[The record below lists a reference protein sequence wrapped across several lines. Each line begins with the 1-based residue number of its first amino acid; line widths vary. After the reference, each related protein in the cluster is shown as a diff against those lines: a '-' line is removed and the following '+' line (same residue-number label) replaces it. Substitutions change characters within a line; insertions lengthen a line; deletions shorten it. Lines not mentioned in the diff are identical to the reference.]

1 MDMKS
6 IEYFL
11 KIADE
16 KSISRVAE
24 RLYISQPALSLQI
37 KKLEEHFQQKLL
49 IRTTKGVELTEAGI
63 IFTRYAN
70 NIHKL
75 YNQSLEEMNQLNDSF
90 ETIRIDANIT
100 LATYALPCMVHAM
113 QENPKFQDYLFDMTF
128 STDNSVEDNIFFGIS
143 DVGYVNR
150 EKPNPALSH
159 SLIGED
165 RLVLVAAPNYDTPDT
180 ITVAKLEHLK
190 LIELYDKFQERLP
203 LKESLEKSGHQM
215 NDFKVFMTLHST
227 ESVKTCVFKGF
238 GVSFLPFSSVKKELS
253 KNQLKEITVS
263 DFEESYP
270 VYLVYLKENENSLK
284 LAELISYLKSRKMLD
299 FC

>member
-11 KIADE
+11 KVADE

-24 RLYISQPALSLQI
+24 GLYISQPALSLQI
-37 KKLEEHFQQKLL
+37 KKLEEHYKQKFL
-49 IRTTKGVELTEAGI
+49 IRTTKGVELTEAGV
-63 IFTRYAN
+63 IFRRYAK

-75 YNQSLEEMNQLNDSF
+75 YQQSQEEMHQLNDSF
-90 ETIRIDANIT
+90 ETIRIDANLT

-113 QENPKFQDYLFDMTF
+113 QEDPKFTDYLFDLTF
-128 STDNSVEDNIFFGIS
+128 STDNSVEDNILFGIS
-143 DVGYVNR
+143 DLGYVNR
-150 EKPNPALSH
+150 EKPNSALCH
-159 SLIGED
+159 HLIGED
-165 RLVLVAAPNYDTPDT
+165 RLVLVASPSYDTPDT
-180 ITVAKLEHLK
+180 ITVSELQNLN
-190 LIELYDKFQERLP
+190 LIELYDKFQERPP
-203 LKESLEKSGHQM
+203 LRESLESSGFQM
-215 NDFKVFMTLHST
+215 SDFKVFMTLHST

-253 KNQLKEITVS
+253 KNQLKEIHVS

-270 VYLVYLKENENSLK
+270 VYLVYLKENENSTK
-284 LAELISYLKSRKMLD
+284 LADFISHLKVRKMID